1 MKKTYTPVK
10 NLLSKGSTNYKTAK
24 NELETF
30 ILYLAPANT
39 LEGFNLCPFASEGC
53 KKACLYKAGRGSFNS
68 VQLARINKTKFW
80 AYDRSNF
87 YKQLTE
93 EILTIHNKTK
103 KNWRKIAIRLNGT
116 SDINHLNEI
125 KRFTGID
132 FLSEEFE
139 DLLFYD
145 YTKSAKMIKDYKN
158 SRYKLTFSLSESNKA
173 QALEV
178 LKTGGNVAAVF
189 KNNLPQTF
197 EGFEVINGD
206 TSDLRYF
213 DPVNV
218 VVGLLAK
225 GPAKKDL
232 TGFVINN

>member
-1 MKKTYTPVK
+1 MKKTYLPVK

-53 KKACLYKAGRGSFNS
+53 KKSCLYKAGRGSFNS

-80 AYDRSNF
+80 AYDRENF
-87 YKQLTE
+87 YKQLTQ
-93 EILTIHNKTK
+93 EILTIHSKVKKT
-103 KNWRKIAIRLNGT
+103 WRKIAIRLNGT

-158 SRYKLTFSLSESNKA
+158 TRYKLTFSLSETNKP

-178 LKTGGNVAAVF
+178 LKTGGNIAAVF
-189 KNNLPQTF
+189 KNNLPQSF

-206 TSDLRYF
+206 ISDLRYF

-218 VVGLLAK
+218 VIGLLAK

-232 TGFVINN
+232 SGFVINN

>member
-1 MKKTYTPVK
+1 MKHNYKPVK

-39 LEGFNLCPFASEGC
+39 LEGFNLCPFASDGC
-53 KKACLYKAGRGSFNS
+53 RKACLYKAGRGSFNS
-68 VQLARINKTKFW
+68 VQIARINKTKFW
-80 AYDRSNF
+80 AYDRENF
-87 YKQLTE
+87 YKQLAQ
-93 EILTIHNKTK
+93 EILVIHSKVK

-116 SDINHLNEI
+116 SDIEHLELI
-125 KRFTGID
+125 KRYTGID
-132 FLSEEFE
+132 FLTPEFE

-145 YTKSAKMIKDYKN
+145 YTKSIKIVNKYKN
-158 SRYKLTFSLSESNKA
+158 SPYKITFSLSETNKA

-178 LKTGGNVAAVF
+178 LQSGGNVAAVF
-189 KNNLPQTF
+189 KNTLPQTF

-206 TSDLRYF
+206 NSDLRYF

-218 VVGLLAK
+218 VVGLIAK
-225 GPAKKDL
+225 GPAKKDFS
-232 TGFVINN
+232 GFVINN